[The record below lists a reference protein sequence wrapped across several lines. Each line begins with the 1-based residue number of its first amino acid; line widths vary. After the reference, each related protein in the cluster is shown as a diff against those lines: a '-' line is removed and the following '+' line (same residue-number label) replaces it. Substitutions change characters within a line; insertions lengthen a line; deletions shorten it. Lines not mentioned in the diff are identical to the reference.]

1 MIEYN
6 LEPKYESC
14 LDEIDRIKK
23 RNENLEW
30 DEIKKYKDRFES
42 LWDIYGFPE
51 DYKEKWDQLVDY
63 MKSIEERAEKSTGY
77 LYDTGN
83 VRQPISVPTNQNSAW
98 MVFKEMLKEKF
109 KGKETIIN
117 AENSAKRILECL
129 KRESRNEESGKGLV
143 MGYVQSG
150 KTTNIES
157 IITMGAD
164 YGYNVVV
171 MLPGTIENLRKQ
183 NLNRLQGDIEFY
195 KNSNFHWKFFDD
207 VKNERLDGY
216 LQNDKA
222 RIVTV
227 CLKNSKRLQTLKK
240 WLIDATSEATKAK
253 MNVIIIDDEADQAS
267 INTKSMNKK
276 EEIERTKINKL
287 ILELVNCKKFH
298 STNYISYTAT
308 PYGNFLNENGKES
321 LYPKD
326 FIISLPKS
334 SQYIGAGEIFGNEDD
349 IVDPLPILEEINKA
363 DCEKM
368 ENLSIDNLDI
378 PDSLRNSICWFICT
392 LAIQRYRKSIKPV
405 SMLIHTNINTG
416 VHKTTAEAIE
426 KWLNINKNNLLDNCK
441 KVYNFEKSK
450 LSKEEFLR
458 VMSNYNF
465 DGLHPVND
473 YPDFEDIKSEI
484 KSILESEISHIT
496 ITEKGDLKFHKG
508 IHIVIDNSDNKKG
521 IDENGNFIRL
531 AYPEK
536 GDVDFASGLIV
547 IGGNTLS
554 RGLTLDGLTSSYFSR
569 KVYQADSLMQMGRW
583 FGYRIGYELLPRIW
597 LTKESEEK
605 FKEVAYIENRLRED
619 LRKYDLGTKPS
630 EYAPKI
636 RSSYLTRFLLT
647 SRNKSQNASKAGATY
662 EKVDNQTVVFD
673 SNSTIQKE
681 NKENA
686 IEFIKE
692 LFDKKEY
699 KTIKDCYV
707 FNNINYVE
715 IENNLFKK
723 LKYYKKDRFFG
734 NINDFYK
741 WMDEQKNDEK
751 LNNWDIIIESD
762 NKDGNLK
769 KEIIKIAEGIEINKV
784 NRSQR
789 VKHLE
794 NTIDIGVLRNP
805 KDRENACLYE
815 NGYDGT
821 LEEVERPKLF
831 LYFIDKNSTVQRISN
846 DKDGNPTRTDLNF
859 ETDILGLYVYI
870 PNTNKDNKNRVIWTQ
885 EMREDINE
893 V

>member
-6 LEPKYESC
+6 LEPAYESC
-14 LDEIDRIKK
+14 LDEIDKIKK
-23 RNENLEW
+23 RNENIKWE
-30 DEIKKYKDRFES
+30 EIKKFKDRYDG
-42 LWDIYGFPE
+42 LWEIYGFPK

-63 MKSIEERAEKSTGY
+63 RKSIEERAEKSTGY
-77 LYDTGN
+77 LYNTGN
-83 VRQPISVPTNQNSAW
+83 VRQAVTVPTNSNSAW
-98 MVFKEMLKEKF
+98 MVFKDMLMKKF
-109 KGKETIIN
+109 PGIETLVN
-117 AENSAKRILECL
+117 SESSAKRILECL
-129 KRESRNEESGKGLV
+129 KRESKDEESGKGLV

-157 IITMGAD
+157 VITMGAD
-164 YGYNVVV
+164 YGYNIFI
-171 MLPGTIENLRKQ
+171 MLSGTIENLRKQ
-183 NLNRLQGDIEFY
+183 NLNRLQGDIEFSP
-195 KNSNFHWKFFDD
+195 NSNMQWKFFDNIKG
-207 VKNERLDGY
+207 VKLDGY
-216 LQNDKA
+216 LQNEKA

-227 CLKNSKRLQTLKK
+227 CLKNSTRLKNLNK
-240 WLIDATSEATKAK
+240 WLIDSTSSATKAK
-253 MNVIIIDDEADQAS
+253 MNIVIIDDEADQAS
-267 INTKSMNKK
+267 LNTKKMRE

-308 PYGNFLNENGKES
+308 PYGNFLNENSEES

-349 IVDPLPILEEINKA
+349 IIDPLPILEEISEN
-363 DCEKM
+363 DYEKM
-368 ENLSIDNLDI
+368 ENLSADNLNF
-378 PDSLRNSICWFICT
+378 PESLKNSICWFICT
-392 LAIQRYRKSIKPV
+392 LAVQRYKKSLKPV
-405 SMLIHTNINTG
+405 SMLIHTNTNTG
-416 VHKTTAEAIE
+416 VHKTTADAVE
-426 KWLNINKNNLLDNCK
+426 KWLNINKSNLLDECK
-441 KVYNFEKSK
+441 KIYNIEKNK

-458 VMSNYNF
+458 VMNNYNF

-473 YPDFEDIKSEI
+473 YPEFEDIESEI
-484 KSILESEISHIT
+484 KSILDAEISHIT

-508 IHIVIDNSDNKKG
+508 IHIVIDNSNNKRG

-536 GDVDFASGLIV
+536 GTVDVASGLIV
-547 IGGNTLS
+547 IGGNTLA

-569 KVYQADSLMQMGRW
+569 KVSQADSLMQMGRW

-597 LTKESEEK
+597 LTSEAEEK
-605 FKEVAYIENRLRED
+605 FKEVSYIENRLRED
-619 LRKYDLGTKPS
+619 LKKYDLGAKPS

-636 RSSYLTRFLLT
+636 QSSYLTRFLLT
-647 SRNKSQNASKAGATY
+647 SKNKSQNASKAGATY

-673 SNSTIQKE
+673 SNPTIQKE
-681 NKENA
+681 NKGNA

-692 LFDKKEY
+692 LFAKKEY

-723 LKYYKKDRFFG
+723 LKYYKQDRFFG

-762 NKDGNLK
+762 NKNENSK
-769 KEIIKIAEGIEINKV
+769 KERIKIAEGIEINKV

-815 NGYDGT
+815 KGYDGV

-831 LYFIDKNSTVQRISN
+831 LYFIDKNSTVQRISK
-846 DKDGNPTRTDLNF
+846 DKEETPTRTDLNF

-893 V
+893 I

>member
-1 MIEYN
+1 MIIEYN
-6 LEPKYESC
+6 LEPAYESC
-14 LDEIDRIKK
+14 LDEIDKIKK
-23 RNENLEW
+23 RNENIKWE
-30 DEIKKYKDRFES
+30 EIKKFKDRYDG
-42 LWDIYGFPE
+42 LWEIYGFPK

-63 MKSIEERAEKSTGY
+63 RKSIEERAEKSTGY
-77 LYDTGN
+77 LYNTGN
-83 VRQPISVPTNQNSAW
+83 VRQAVTVPTNSNSAW
-98 MVFKEMLKEKF
+98 MVFKDMLMKKF
-109 KGKETIIN
+109 PGIETLVN
-117 AENSAKRILECL
+117 SESSAKRILECL
-129 KRESRNEESGKGLV
+129 KRESKDEESGKGLV
-143 MGYVQSG
+143 MGYIQSG

-157 IITMGAD
+157 VITMGAD
-164 YGYNVVV
+164 YGYNIFI
-171 MLPGTIENLRKQ
+171 MLSGTIENLRKQ
-183 NLNRLQGDIEFY
+183 NLNRLQGAIEFSP
-195 KNSNFHWKFFDD
+195 NSNMQWKFFDNIKG
-207 VKNERLDGY
+207 VKLDGY
-216 LQNDKA
+216 LQNEKA

-227 CLKNSKRLQTLKK
+227 CLKNSTRLKNLNK
-240 WLIDATSEATKAK
+240 WLIDSTSSATKVK
-253 MNVIIIDDEADQAS
+253 MNIVIIDDEADQAS
-267 INTKSMNKK
+267 LNTKKMRE

-308 PYGNFLNENGKES
+308 PYGNFLNENSEES

-349 IVDPLPILEEINKA
+349 IIDPLPILEEISEN
-363 DCEKM
+363 DYEKM
-368 ENLSIDNLDI
+368 ENLSADNLNF
-378 PDSLRNSICWFICT
+378 PESLKNSICWFICT
-392 LAIQRYRKSIKPV
+392 LAVQRYKKSLKPV
-405 SMLIHTNINTG
+405 SMLIHTNTNTG
-416 VHKTTAEAIE
+416 VHKTTADAVE
-426 KWLNINKNNLLDNCK
+426 KWLNINKSNLLDECK
-441 KVYNFEKSK
+441 KIYNIERNK

-458 VMSNYNF
+458 VMNNYNF

-473 YPDFEDIKSEI
+473 YPEFEDIESEI
-484 KSILESEISHIT
+484 KSILDAEISHIT

-508 IHIVIDNSDNKKG
+508 IHIVIDNSNNKRG

-536 GDVDFASGLIV
+536 GTVDVASGLIV
-547 IGGNTLS
+547 IGGNTLA

-569 KVYQADSLMQMGRW
+569 KVSQADSLMQMGRW

-597 LTKESEEK
+597 LTSEAEEK
-605 FKEVAYIENRLRED
+605 FKEVSYIENRLRED
-619 LRKYDLGTKPS
+619 LKKYDLGAKPS

-636 RSSYLTRFLLT
+636 QSSYLTRFLLT
-647 SRNKSQNASKAGATY
+647 SKNKSQNASKAGATY

-673 SNSTIQKE
+673 SNPTIQKE
-681 NKENA
+681 NKGNA

-692 LFDKKEY
+692 LFAKKEY

-723 LKYYKKDRFFG
+723 LKYYKQDRFFG

-762 NKDGNLK
+762 NKNENSK
-769 KEIIKIAEGIEINKV
+769 KERIKIAEGIEINKV

-815 NGYDGT
+815 KGYDGV

-831 LYFIDKNSTVQRISN
+831 LYFIDKNSTVQRISK
-846 DKDGNPTRTDLNF
+846 DKEGTPTRTDLNF

-893 V
+893 I